1 MYVQRLLLVMLILSA
16 ATVSGMILRS
26 FAPGSGADVQV
37 ASLESGSTL
46 R

>member
-26 FAPGSGADVQV
+26 FTPGSSADVQV
-37 ASLESGSTL
+37 ASVESSSAI

>member
-26 FAPGSGADVQV
+26 FAPDSSADMQV
-37 ASLESGSTL
+37 AGLQSASVL